1 MGKKLICISG
11 TPGTGKSTLAK
22 AIVRKC
28 GYQRLDISKHYPKI
42 SYGYTSE
49 KNCYDVNLVKFK
61 ALVQKRLKESRGL
74 VIDSHISHLLPKR
87 MVDVC
92 IVMICPDLKK
102 LKRRLQQRG
111 YSPKKVREN
120 LDAEIFQVC
129 LNEAK
134 EGGHRVIVVEDG
146 KRNLG
151 RILAFCTQKGQETR

>member
-1 MGKKLICISG
+1 M
-11 TPGTGKSTLAK
+11 
-22 AIVRKC
+22 
-28 GYQRLDISKHYPKI
+28 
-42 SYGYTSE
+42 
-49 KNCYDVNLVKFK
+49 
-61 ALVQKRLKESRGL
+61 QKRLKESRGL
-74 VIDSHISHLLPKR
+74 VIDSHISHLLPKQ